1 MNRDNKIKYISD
13 EIENSNIDRNY
24 IIKYILDENIK
35 YTKNKNGIFVNL
47 SILDDKNIDIMYE
60 YMSEKKYDTFEQKRD
75 KEITKYKNTT
85 DITDTTDIKKDTTDT
100 DIKKDKETI
109 DKNIKKTF
117 KQIDNLTD
125 IDLQI
130 IELSKTI

>member
-75 KEITKYKNTT
+75 KQIKNYKNIAETE
-85 DITDTTDIKKDTTDT
+85 T
-100 DIKKDKETI
+100 DIKKDKDIKETI
-109 DKNIKKTF
+109 DLNIKKTF
-117 KQIDNLTD
+117 KKIDNLTD

>member
-75 KEITKYKNTT
+75 KQIKNYKNIAETE
-85 DITDTTDIKKDTTDT
+85 TDIKKDK
-100 DIKKDKETI
+100 DIKETI

-117 KQIDNLTD
+117 KKIDNLTD

>member
-47 SILDDKNIDIMYE
+47 SILDDKNIDILYE
-60 YMSEKKYDTFEQKRD
+60 YMSEKTYDTFEQKRD
-75 KEITKYKNTT
+75 KQIKNYKNIAETE
-85 DITDTTDIKKDTTDT
+85 TTDIKTTD
-100 DIKKDKETI
+100 IKETI

>member
-47 SILDDKNIDIMYE
+47 SILDDKNIDILYE
-60 YMSEKKYDTFEQKRD
+60 YMSEKTYDTFEQKRD
-75 KEITKYKNTT
+75 KQIKNYKNIAETETT
-85 DITDTTDIKKDTTDT
+85 DKKETNDIKDTT
-100 DIKKDKETI
+100 

>member
-75 KEITKYKNTT
+75 KQIKNYKNIAETEK
-85 DITDTTDIKKDTTDT
+85 DIKKDK
-100 DIKKDKETI
+100 DIKETI

-117 KQIDNLTD
+117 KKIDNLTD

>member
-47 SILDDKNIDIMYE
+47 SILDDKNIDILYE
-60 YMSEKKYDTFEQKRD
+60 YMSEKTYDTFEQKRD
-75 KEITKYKNTT
+75 KQIKNYKNIAETE
-85 DITDTTDIKKDTTDT
+85 TDIKKDK
-100 DIKKDKETI
+100 DIKETI

-117 KQIDNLTD
+117 KQIDNLTE

>member
-47 SILDDKNIDIMYE
+47 SILDDKNIDILYE
-60 YMSEKKYDTFEQKRD
+60 YMSEKTYDTFEQKRD
-75 KEITKYKNTT
+75 KQIKNYKNIAETE
-85 DITDTTDIKKDTTDT
+85 TDIKKDK
-100 DIKKDKETI
+100 DIKETI

>member
-1 MNRDNKIKYISD
+1 
-13 EIENSNIDRNY
+13 
-24 IIKYILDENIK
+24 LDENIK

-47 SILDDKNIDIMYE
+47 SILDDKNIDILYE
-60 YMSEKKYDTFEQKRD
+60 YMSEKTYDTFEQKRD
-75 KEITKYKNTT
+75 KQIKNYKNIAETETT
-85 DITDTTDIKKDTTDT
+85 DKKETNDIKDTT
-100 DIKKDKETI
+100 

>member
-1 MNRDNKIKYISD
+1 M
-13 EIENSNIDRNY
+13 
-24 IIKYILDENIK
+24 DENIK

-47 SILDDKNIDIMYE
+47 SILDDKNIDILYE
-60 YMSEKKYDTFEQKRD
+60 YMSEKTYDTFEQKRD
-75 KEITKYKNTT
+75 KQIKNYKNIAETE
-85 DITDTTDIKKDTTDT
+85 TDIKKDK
-100 DIKKDKETI
+100 DIKETI

>member
-60 YMSEKKYDTFEQKRD
+60 YMSEKTYDTFEQKRD
-75 KEITKYKNTT
+75 KQIKNYKNIGETE
-85 DITDTTDIKKDTTDT
+85 T
-100 DIKKDKETI
+100 DIKKDKDIKETI
-109 DKNIKKTF
+109 DLNIKKTF
-117 KQIDNLTD
+117 KKIDNLTD